1 MKARAFLAA
10 GLIPLL
16 LLTVGGAAQE
26 AKKKPKDPWFGKD
39 KLKHFAVS
47 MALAGAGY
55 YAAHY
60 KLKMGKENARAAS
73 AGVTLSIGLGKE
85 IYDRKRS
92 ATGFSRRDL
101 AADALGC
108 GAGIAAFTT
117 R

>member
-1 MKARAFLAA
+1 MAVS
-10 GLIPLL
+10 
-16 LLTVGGAAQE
+16 LLTGGGFAQE
-26 AKKKPKDPWFGKD
+26 VKKKPKDPWFGKD

-47 MALAGAGY
+47 LTLAGAGY
-55 YAAHY
+55 YVAY
-60 KLKMGKENARAAS
+60 KKMGMRKEQARAAS

-92 ATGFSRRDL
+92 PTGFSKRDL